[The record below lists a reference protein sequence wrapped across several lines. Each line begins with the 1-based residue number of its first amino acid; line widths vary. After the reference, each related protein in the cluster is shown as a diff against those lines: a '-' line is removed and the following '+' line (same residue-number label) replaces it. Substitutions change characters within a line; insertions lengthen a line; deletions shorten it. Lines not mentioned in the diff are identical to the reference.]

1 MVSPCSMALGTL
13 ASLDGAGRS
22 CKPQP
27 QLGASGGILAAPG
40 RGKEIAPCMG
50 SCVRGGV
57 SAADARGRQVGR
69 LFPSGGGLPPEQGV
83 VKFRAD
89 RSAEFH
95 LERWVP
101 SEVKGAAAT
110 RPHPPRCKWF
120 SPRTFHS

>member
-1 MVSPCSMALGTL
+1 MMMMTIISHIYNSLHSFPTLSLFFLSLGARPGGYRIVSPCSMALGTL

-57 SAADARGRQVGR
+57 SVAAARGRQVGR
-69 LFPSGGGLPPEQGV
+69 FFLVE
-83 VKFRAD
+83 
-89 RSAEFH
+89 
-95 LERWVP
+95 
-101 SEVKGAAAT
+101 AACHQS
-110 RPHPPRCKWF
+110 RG
-120 SPRTFHS
+120 S